1 MGVPSRAVS
10 IDVEVAKRFDAAV
23 DAAFQTGDREKGL
36 TPSRIDIEYTTPH
49 RTLSGLREVRE
60 KLRWGA
66 ERRRDLDVEFEDGEW
81 QDLGHG
87 HVVRES
93 RMVQRWKETGEV
105 AAIMRVTLDL
115 RIRDGDIT
123 RLERV
128 AQPD

>member
-1 MGVPSRAVS
+1 VS

-23 DAAFQTGDREKGL
+23 DAAFQTGDRE
-36 TPSRIDIEYTTPH
+36 SVYIFFADDIEYTTPH

-60 KLRWGA
+60 KLRWGG
-66 ERRRDLDVEFEDGEW
+66 EKDNLDVQFEDGEW

-87 HVVRES
+87 HVIRES

-115 RIRDGDIT
+115 RIRDGKIT

-128 AQPD
+128 AQPE

>member
-1 MGVPSRAVS
+1 MS

-23 DAAFQTGDREKGL
+23 DAAFQTGDPE
-36 TPSRIDIEYTTPH
+36 SVYIFFADDIEYTTPH

-60 KLRWGA
+60 KLRWGG
-66 ERRRDLDVEFEDGEW
+66 EKDNLDVQFEDGEW

-93 RMVQRWKETGEV
+93 RMVQRWKETGQV
-105 AAIMRVTLDL
+105 AAIMCVTLDL
-115 RIRDGDIT
+115 RIRDGKIT

-128 AQPD
+128 AQPE

>member
-1 MGVPSRAVS
+1 MS

-23 DAAFQTGDREKGL
+23 DAAFQTGDRE
-36 TPSRIDIEYTTPH
+36 SVYIFFADDIEYTTPH

-60 KLRWGA
+60 KLRWGG
-66 ERRRDLDVEFEDGEW
+66 EKDNLDVEFEDGEW

-115 RIRDGDIT
+115 RIRDGKIT